1 MSDTPTAEILKKVRK
16 IEIKTKELSKHL
28 FSGEYSSTF
37 KGRGMSF
44 SEVRDYHYGDD
55 IRNIDWNV
63 TARSG
68 DPHVKVFEEE
78 RELTVV
84 FLVDMSKSSFFGTV
98 NQFKSDINTELC
110 ATLGFSALTNH
121 DKVGAILFTDKIEKY
136 IPPKKGRN
144 HILRIIRELIYF
156 KPESSGTNIGEA
168 LKYLNNVIKKKSI
181 AFVLSDFMDNTYDAV
196 LKIASRKHDI
206 IGVRVYDD
214 LEAALPNVG
223 LVKVEDAETGEKQLI
238 DTSSRELREDY
249 ASFFEERTDYF
260 NSSFKKSGA
269 SIMTI
274 NTKEDYVKNLMYF
287 FKTRHKR

>member
-1 MSDTPTAEILKKVRK
+1 LRTTAEILKKVRK

-28 FSGEYSSTF
+28 FSGEYSSAF

-44 SEVRDYHYGDD
+44 SEVRDYQYGDD

-84 FLVDMSKSSFFGTV
+84 FLVDMSRSSFFGTV
-98 NQFKSDINTELC
+98 NQFKSEINTEIC

-121 DKVGAILFTDKIEKY
+121 DKVGAILFTDSVEKY

-156 KPESSGTNIGEA
+156 EPKGKGTNVGEA
-168 LKYLNNVIKKKSI
+168 IKYLNNVIKKRSI
-181 AFVLSDFMDNTYDAV
+181 AFVLSDFMDDGYDSV

-206 IGVRVYDD
+206 IGVRLYDD
-214 LEAALPNVG
+214 LEADLPNVG
-223 LVKVEDAETGEKQLI
+223 MIKVEDSETGEKQLI
-238 DTSSRELREDY
+238 DTSSRTVRERY
-249 ASFFEERTDYF
+249 ADHFKNKTDYF
-260 NSSFKKSGA
+260 LSAFQKSGA
-269 SIMTI
+269 SILTI

-287 FKTRHKR
+287 FKRRHKR

>member
-1 MSDTPTAEILKKVRK
+1 MMTSTSDILKKVRK

-44 SEVRDYHYGDD
+44 SEVRDYTYGDD

-78 RELTVV
+78 RELTVM
-84 FLVDMSKSSFFGTV
+84 FLVDLSRSSFFGTV
-98 NQFKSDINTELC
+98 NQFKSEINTEIC

-121 DKVGAILFTDKIEKY
+121 DKVGAVLFTDKVEKY

-144 HILRIIRELIYF
+144 HLLRIIRELIYF
-156 KPESSGTNIGEA
+156 EPEGTGTNVGEA
-168 LKYLNNVIKKKSI
+168 MKYLNNVIKKRSI
-181 AFVLSDFMDNTYDAV
+181 AFVLSDFMDSGYETV

-206 IGVRVYDD
+206 IGVRIFDE
-214 LEAALPNVG
+214 LEADLPDVG
-223 LVKVEDAETGEKQLI
+223 LIQVEDAESGKRMLV
-238 DTSSRELREDY
+238 DTSSKKVREDY
-249 ASFFEERTDYF
+249 ANHFRDKTSYFLNSFQ
-260 NSSFKKSGA
+260 KSGA
-269 SIMTI
+269 SILSI
-274 NTKEDYVKNLMYF
+274 NTKEDYVKSLMKF
-287 FKTRHKR
+287 FKNRHKR

>member
-1 MSDTPTAEILKKVRK
+1 MTTTAEILKKVRK

-44 SEVRDYHYGDD
+44 SEVRDYQYGDD

-78 RELTVV
+78 RELTVI
-84 FLVDMSKSSFFGTV
+84 FLVDMSRSSFFGTV
-98 NQFKSDINTELC
+98 NQFKSEINTEIC

-121 DKVGAILFTDKIEKY
+121 DKVGAILFTDSVEKY

-144 HILRIIRELIYF
+144 HLLRIIRELIYF
-156 KPESSGTNIGEA
+156 EPSGSGTNVGEA
-168 LKYLNNVIKKKSI
+168 IKYLNNVIKKRSI
-181 AFVLSDFMDNTYDAV
+181 AFVLSDFMDTDYDTV
-196 LKIASRKHDI
+196 LKIAARKHDI

-214 LEAALPNVG
+214 LEARLPNVG
-223 LVKVEDAETGEKQLI
+223 LINVEDSESGLKQLV
-238 DTSSRELREDY
+238 DTSSKRIRKMY
-249 ASFFEERTDYF
+249 ADHFEERTAYF
-260 NSSFKKSGA
+260 FNAFQKTGA
-269 SIMTI
+269 SILTI
-274 NTKEDYVKNLMYF
+274 NTKEDYVKNLMKF
-287 FKTRHKR
+287 FKNRHKK

>member
-1 MSDTPTAEILKKVRK
+1 
-16 IEIKTKELSKHL
+16 
-28 FSGEYSSTF
+28 
-37 KGRGMSF
+37 MSF
-44 SEVRDYHYGDD
+44 SEVRDYQYGDD

-84 FLVDMSKSSFFGTV
+84 FLVDMSRSSFFGTV
-98 NQFKSDINTELC
+98 NQFKSEINTEIC

-121 DKVGAILFTDKIEKY
+121 DKVGAILFTDSVEKY

-156 KPESSGTNIGEA
+156 EPKGKGTNVGEA
-168 LKYLNNVIKKKSI
+168 IKYLNNVIKKRSI
-181 AFVLSDFMDNTYDAV
+181 AFVLSDFMDDGYDSV

-206 IGVRVYDD
+206 IGVRLYDD
-214 LEAALPNVG
+214 LEADLPNVG
-223 LVKVEDAETGEKQLI
+223 MIKVEDSETGEKQLI
-238 DTSSRELREDY
+238 DTSSRTVRERY
-249 ASFFEERTDYF
+249 ADHFKNKTDYF
-260 NSSFKKSGA
+260 LSAFQKSGA
-269 SIMTI
+269 SILTI

-287 FKTRHKR
+287 FKRRHKR

>member
-1 MSDTPTAEILKKVRK
+1 MSTTAEILKKVRK

-44 SEVRDYHYGDD
+44 SEVRDYQYGDD

-78 RELTVV
+78 RELTVMFV
-84 FLVDMSKSSFFGTV
+84 VDMSKSSFFGTV
-98 NQFKSDINTELC
+98 NQFKSEINTEIC

-121 DKVGAILFTDKIEKY
+121 DKVGAILFTDKVEKY

-156 KPESSGTNIGEA
+156 EPERTGTDIEEA
-168 LKYLNNVIKKKSI
+168 LKYLNNVIKKRSI
-181 AFVLSDFMDNTYDAV
+181 AFVLSDFMTEGYDAV

-214 LEAALPNVG
+214 LEASLPNVG
-223 LVKVEDAETGEKQLI
+223 LLKVIDSESGEERLV
-238 DTSSRELREDY
+238 DTSSNKVREKYSSYFQNKSSYFLN
-249 ASFFEERTDYF
+249 SFQRA
-260 NSSFKKSGA
+260 GA
-269 SIMTI
+269 SILTI
-274 NTKEDYVKNLMYF
+274 NTKEDYVKHLMHF
-287 FKTRHKR
+287 FKRRSKR

>member
-1 MSDTPTAEILKKVRK
+1 MMTSTSDILKKVRK

-44 SEVRDYHYGDD
+44 SEVRDYTYGDD

-78 RELTVV
+78 RELTVM
-84 FLVDMSKSSFFGTV
+84 FLVDLSRSSFFGTV
-98 NQFKSDINTELC
+98 NQFKSEINTEIC

-121 DKVGAILFTDKIEKY
+121 DKVGAVLFTDKVEKY

-144 HILRIIRELIYF
+144 HLLRIIRELIYF
-156 KPESSGTNIGEA
+156 EPEGTGTNVGEA
-168 LKYLNNVIKKKSI
+168 MKYLNNVIKKRSI
-181 AFVLSDFMDNTYDAV
+181 AFVLSDFMDSGYETV

-206 IGVRVYDD
+206 IGVRIFDE
-214 LEAALPNVG
+214 LEADLPDVG
-223 LVKVEDAETGEKQLI
+223 LIQVEDAESGKRMLV
-238 DTSSRELREDY
+238 DTSSKKVREDY
-249 ASFFEERTDYF
+249 ANHFREKTSYFLNSFQ
-260 NSSFKKSGA
+260 KSGA
-269 SIMTI
+269 SILSI
-274 NTKEDYVKNLMYF
+274 NTKEDYVKSLMKF
-287 FKTRHKR
+287 FKNRHKR

>member
-1 MSDTPTAEILKKVRK
+1 MRTTAEILKKVRK

-28 FSGEYSSTF
+28 FSGEYSSAF

-44 SEVRDYHYGDD
+44 SEVRDYQYGDD

-84 FLVDMSKSSFFGTV
+84 FLVDMSRSSFFGTV
-98 NQFKSDINTELC
+98 NQFKSEINTEIC

-121 DKVGAILFTDKIEKY
+121 DKVGAILFTDSVEKY

-156 KPESSGTNIGEA
+156 EPKGKGTNVGEA
-168 LKYLNNVIKKKSI
+168 IKYLNNVIKKRSI
-181 AFVLSDFMDNTYDAV
+181 AFVLSDFMDDGYDSV

-206 IGVRVYDD
+206 IGVRLYDD
-214 LEAALPNVG
+214 LEADLPNVG
-223 LVKVEDAETGEKQLI
+223 MIKVEDSETGEKQLI
-238 DTSSRELREDY
+238 DTSSRTVRERY
-249 ASFFEERTDYF
+249 ADHFKNKTDYF
-260 NSSFKKSGA
+260 LSAFQKSGA
-269 SIMTI
+269 SILTI

-287 FKTRHKR
+287 FKRRHKR

>member
-1 MSDTPTAEILKKVRK
+1 MTTTAEILKKVRK

-68 DPHVKVFEEE
+68 EPHVKVFEEE
-78 RELTVV
+78 RELTVI

-98 NQFKSDINTELC
+98 NQFKSEINTELC

-121 DKVGAILFTDKIEKY
+121 DKVGAILFTDGVEKY

-156 KPESSGTNIGEA
+156 KPKGTGTNVGEA
-168 LKYLNNVIKKKSI
+168 LKYLNNVIKKRSI
-181 AFVLSDFMDNTYDAV
+181 AFVLSDFIDDGYDSV
-196 LKIASRKHDI
+196 LKIAARKHDI
-206 IGVRVYDD
+206 IGIRVYDD
-214 LEAALPNVG
+214 LESKLPDVG
-223 LVKVEDAETGEKQLI
+223 LINVEDAETGEKKLI
-238 DTSSRELREDY
+238 DTSSKNVREQYSDHFTTKSE
-249 ASFFEERTDYF
+249 YF
-260 NSSFKKSGA
+260 TSSFQRSGA
-269 SIMTI
+269 SILTI
-274 NTKEDYVKNLMYF
+274 NTKEDYVKSLMYF
-287 FKTRHKR
+287 FKNRHKR

>member
-1 MSDTPTAEILKKVRK
+1 MTTTAEILKKVRK

-68 DPHVKVFEEE
+68 EPHVKVFEEE
-78 RELTVV
+78 RELTVI

-98 NQFKSDINTELC
+98 NQFKSEINTELC

-121 DKVGAILFTDKIEKY
+121 DKVGAILFTDGVEKY

-156 KPESSGTNIGEA
+156 KPKGTGTNVGEA
-168 LKYLNNVIKKKSI
+168 LKYLNNVIKKRSI
-181 AFVLSDFMDNTYDAV
+181 AFVLSDFIDDGYDSV
-196 LKIASRKHDI
+196 LKIAARKHDI
-206 IGVRVYDD
+206 IGVRVFDD
-214 LEAALPNVG
+214 LESKLPDVG
-223 LVKVEDAETGEKQLI
+223 LIKVEDSETGNKKLI
-238 DTSSRELREDY
+238 DTSSKKVRTQY
-249 ASFFEERTDYF
+249 ADHFAQKSEYFTTSFQR
-260 NSSFKKSGA
+260 SGA
-269 SIMTI
+269 SILTI
-274 NTKEDYVKNLMYF
+274 NTKEDYVKSLMYF
-287 FKTRHKR
+287 FKNRHKR